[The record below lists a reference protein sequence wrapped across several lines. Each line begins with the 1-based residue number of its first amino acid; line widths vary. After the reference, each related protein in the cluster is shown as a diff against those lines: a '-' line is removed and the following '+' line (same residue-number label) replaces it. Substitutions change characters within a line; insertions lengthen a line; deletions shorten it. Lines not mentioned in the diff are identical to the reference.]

1 MEEFPFG
8 WKLNSWTDYCTSLSL
23 FFFFMAS
30 FSAVLWNDL
39 QVQEK
44 VRCVILQSCQKN
56 SDGVLVFLSTLFLK
70 ARVSQMAGRVVQCLP
85 STSQVKHWPW
95 PFSSPFLRASRPEH
109 ENNVGLKPPAFP
121 SARHQQEWEEFQVIR
136 ERKIM
141 FCGLAEWLKIL
152 WSPNGLQVV
161 LYLGGNAVCR
171 TFLSP

>member
-23 FFFFMAS
+23 FFIMAS

-44 VRCVILQSCQKN
+44 VCCVILQSCQKT

-70 ARVSQMAGRVVQCLP
+70 ALFSQMAGRVVQCLP
-85 STSQVKHWPW
+85 FTSQIKHWPW

-109 ENNVGLKPPAFP
+109 ENNVGLKPPEFP
-121 SARHQQEWEEFQVIR
+121 SARHQLEWEEFEVIR

-141 FCGLAEWLKIL
+141 FWGLAERVKIL

-161 LYLGGNAVCR
+161 LYLGGNAVYR